1 MQIIFPNLAHLAA
14 LSFGKQITEKLEI
27 PTIGIG
33 AGKFCDGQ
41 ILNLYD
47 MLDVYPAKKP
57 KFAKNFLAGNGSI
70 KDAIKKY
77 VEEVKNG
84 TFPDENYSY

>member
-1 MQIIFPNLAHLAA
+1 M
-14 LSFGKQITEKLEI
+14 TVLELI
-27 PTIGIG
+27 PTDVGKNNRSRHTYNGIG

-57 KFAKNFLAGNGSI
+57 KFARAF
-70 KDAIKKY
+70 
-77 VEEVKNG
+77 
-84 TFPDENYSY
+84 